1 MEDSNSNSRLVYSTS
16 VGSVCPACSQPI
28 KSCACRQIKKKVVP
42 HTDGKVRVSY
52 EISRRKGKGVTLII
66 GLPLSEEKLLVLA
79 KQLKSQ
85 FGIGGSV
92 KDKIIELQ
100 GDQREKVKQDLYKQ
114 GYNGVRPGFRV

>member
-1 MEDSNSNSRLVYSTS
+1 MEDNNSDSRLVYSTS

-28 KSCACRQIKKKVVP
+28 KSCACQQIKKKVVP

-52 EISRRKGKGVTLII
+52 ETAGRKGKGVTLII
-66 GLPLSEEKLLVLA
+66 GLPLSEEKMLALA

-100 GDQREKVKQDLYKQ
+100 GDQREKTTVELRKL
-114 GYNGVRPGFRV
+114 GYLCHH